1 MEKALF
7 PRNPKDA
14 ALVFVE
20 IRKGVLPAEYE
31 DFAKRVASLDIER
44 ITVDNQAAA
53 DLAKRI
59 GGLEKVELNESDPA
73 INRYRSRLSGMLV
86 RLQLIESKDD
96 YEKLVR
102 DVSLE
107 LARTAIGEAATRR
120 DLFAV
125 QTVRTIEDL
134 DKVLNLL
141 AGRKPEWGGVDFFEQ
156 SLLGERDASIISFV

>member
-1 MEKALF
+1 MGLFLIDKTGKIVEKALF

-59 GGLEKVELNESDPA
+59 SGHEKAELNESDSA
-73 INRYRSRLSGMLV
+73 INRYKYRLSGVLV
-86 RLQLIESKDD
+86 LLKLI
-96 YEKLVR
+96 
-102 DVSLE
+102 
-107 LARTAIGEAATRR
+107 
-120 DLFAV
+120 
-125 QTVRTIEDL
+125 
-134 DKVLNLL
+134 
-141 AGRKPEWGGVDFFEQ
+141 
-156 SLLGERDASIISFV
+156 